1 MTQSLRPK
9 SGTPLRI
16 VKEINSFLA
25 SAIYR
30 DATVVVAGQYAS
42 VAGKVEA
49 GSNAGACL
57 RHFRL
62 SACAWCDSSVVF
74 RGAGPGLRPV
84 SGGRSLA
91 AGGGCLTALR
101 RVPAPARPGW
111 AYLAIAL
118 VLTAVNTLVCL
129 WVYRVRNLSY
139 DHANISDFLYIFNY
153 IFLVLAVTWSREEAA
168 GKWFFCFDAAQALI
182 ATLLSYILLFD
193 ALPFSG
199 QPLTRW
205 MPHRW
210 CAPSTS

>member
-1 MTQSLRPK
+1 MHQWRARWRQAATPGRACAIFAFLLAHGATVLWF
-9 SGTPLRI
+9 SGAQD
-16 VKEINSFLA
+16 LA
-25 SAIYR
+25 SAPFQ
-30 DATVVVAGQYAS
+30 VAA
-42 VAGKVEA
+42 A
-49 GSNAGACL
+49 L
-57 RHFRL
+57 L
-62 SACAWCDSSVVF
+62 
-74 RGAGPGLRPV
+74 PV
-84 SGGRSLA
+84 
-91 AGGGCLTALR
+91 GGCLTALR